1 MAEDSDVKAPGELSR
16 RRFINSVTG
25 VAGSVMA
32 AAAVSASAGE
42 KPLSGEADLSAQG
55 DSQQLDVI
63 VIGGGFAGVTAARD
77 LQCAGYNTLVLEAR
91 DRLGGRTFTQ
101 DFEGDAIEMGGTWVH
116 NAQPFV
122 WSEMQRYGIG
132 VIETPGA
139 VAQDFR
145 WVDAKGA
152 LKALTGAQFESVA
165 LAWQTFCAQARAVLP
180 RPFDLMHNRA
190 AVLQAEQMGALEHLQ
205 KLELDELQADFIRAM
220 VALFG
225 DCAAEDV
232 AYLEILRFHM
242 LAGDYFP
249 TLMDSTARFQ
259 IEGGTRRLI
268 DAMVTEGGFPIALQ
282 TRVTAV
288 RETADGVEVDT
299 HSGQSYKAKAAVC
312 TLPLNTL
319 NSVAFSPPKPEGMT
333 EMAGI
338 GHPGNGHKLFVKVR
352 GDVGNLAGFSAH
364 EQMHYLMT
372 YKQHSDYTLLVV
384 FAKRNGEL
392 DVEDNSALQAAL
404 RKYIPD
410 VEVLSSMR
418 HDWLADPLAVGTWA
432 TFRPGWLATYGDAL
446 VRDRGA
452 LQFASGDIGEGW
464 RGSIDGAIGAG
475 TLAARRTAVR
485 LG

>member
-1 MAEDSDVKAPGELSR
+1 MAKDSDGLARGELSR

-32 AAAVSASAGE
+32 AAAVSAAAGSQTRSGDGG
-42 KPLSGEADLSAQG
+42 PSGEG
-55 DSQQLDVI
+55 DSQPLDVI

-77 LQCAGYNTLVLEAR
+77 LHCAGYNTLLLEAR
-91 DRLGGRTFTQ
+91 DRLGGRTHTR

-132 VIETPGA
+132 VVETPGA

-145 WVDAKGA
+145 WVDASGA
-152 LKALTGAQFESVA
+152 LQALTGLQFESVA
-165 LAWQTFCAQARAVLP
+165 VAWQTFCAQARAVLP

-190 AVLQAEQMGALEHLQ
+190 AVLQAEQMRALEHLQ
-205 KLELDELQADFIRAM
+205 TLKLDELQADFIRAM

-232 AYLEILRFHM
+232 AYLEVLRFHM

-249 TLMDSTARFQ
+249 TLMDASARFQ

-268 DAMVTEGGFPIALQ
+268 EAMVAEGGFPIALQ
-282 TRVTAV
+282 NRVKAIG
-288 RETADGVEVDT
+288 ETADGVEVST
-299 HSGQSYKAKAAVC
+299 HSGRSYKARAAVC

-319 NSVAFSPPKPEGMT
+319 NSVAFSPSKPAGLT
-333 EMAGI
+333 EMASI

-372 YKQHSDYTLLVV
+372 YKQHPDYTLLVV
-384 FAKRNGEL
+384 FAKREGEL
-392 DVEDNSALQAAL
+392 DVEDNGALQAAL
-404 RKYIPD
+404 RKYIPG
-410 VEVLSSMR
+410 VEVLASSR
-418 HDWLADPLAVGTWA
+418 HDWLADPLAGGTWA
-432 TFRPGWLATYGDAL
+432 TFRPGWLANYGDAL

-464 RGSIDGAIGAG
+464 RGTIDGAIGAG
-475 TLAARRTAVR
+475 TLAARRTAAR